1 MSTENR
7 QILINVQWLLMQFKI
22 KLYLKQSVQAVFN
35 YFKLKSQW
43 SVLGNRQTMKLN
55 WVLKHPQTGSSN
67 FNNWFNGIEI
77 RNIP

>member
-7 QILINVQWLLMQFKI
+7 QILINVQWLLVQFKI

-35 YFKLKSQW
+35 YLKLKFQW

-55 WVLKHPQTGSSN
+55 RV
-67 FNNWFNGIEI
+67 
-77 RNIP
+77 